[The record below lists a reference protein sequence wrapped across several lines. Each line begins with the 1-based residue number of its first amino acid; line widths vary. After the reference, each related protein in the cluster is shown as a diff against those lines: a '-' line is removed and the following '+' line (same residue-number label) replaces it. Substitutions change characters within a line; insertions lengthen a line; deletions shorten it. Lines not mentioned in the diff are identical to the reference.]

1 MKRTTNRTQSTGLG
15 VLFIYPLIVAC
26 AAFSPSV
33 KSPADNWWCL
43 GGEIQGV
50 SVGGYLCFESEA
62 QMLTEKSKLEEQGKK
77 ITIAARPAK

>member
-1 MKRTTNRTQSTGLG
+1 MKRINLCGSLLLCLS
-15 VLFIYPLIVAC
+15 VLAC
-26 AAFSPSV
+26 AAFQPSI

-50 SVGGYLCFESEA
+50 PVGGYLCFETEA
-62 QMLTEKSKLEEQGKK
+62 RMLQEKSTLEEQGKK